1 MVHYMICIHGW
12 CKFTRTSLIY
22 RCAISRA
29 RTRKTCHDWKG
40 LDYRENGTCF
50 ASSEKDPAK
59 KTIWF
64 WTLPVLTWSM
74 EKGQW
79 VLSTASF
86 FFFTPTPSRYQSQL
100 GTHTPLRV
108 FRPLHATRIVARFS
122 LQDTHQISSLWWPQI
137 TIPIMAV
144 ENQNSKSI
152 VENLNIIATR
162 LDRRI

>member
-1 MVHYMICIHGW
+1 MICIHGW
-12 CKFTRTSLIY
+12 CKFTSTSLIY

-59 KTIWF
+59 RQYDF
-64 WTLPVLTWSM
+64 
-74 EKGQW
+74 E
-79 VLSTASF
+79 LSLFSHDPWKKANESF
-86 FFFTPTPSRYQSQL
+86 PPLHFFFTPTPSRYQSQL

-162 LDRRI
+162 LDQRI